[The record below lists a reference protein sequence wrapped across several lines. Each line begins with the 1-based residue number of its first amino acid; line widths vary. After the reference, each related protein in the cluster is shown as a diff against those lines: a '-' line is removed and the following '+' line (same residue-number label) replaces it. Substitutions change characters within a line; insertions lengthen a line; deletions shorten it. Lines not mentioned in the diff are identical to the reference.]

1 MYNRSAAQDSPFA
14 VWLTHLQ
21 TAVIVLDADMGPRYM
36 NPAAEDLL
44 CVSGAGERWGETAG
58 RLLRRNRVQPLVE
71 RASRENRD
79 LSIQDLRW
87 SQAGHKT
94 WLDVRVRT
102 LPDGGWLLELHDASL
117 RRAAQAEARRHERR
131 VLSRRVA
138 RQLAHEIRN
147 PLAGLHGAAQLLERD
162 EPDPQ
167 RRELAAIVQREVARL
182 QRLVERV
189 LGPAGRPDM
198 RPGNIHTPVDH
209 VRALLQAEAGDRT
222 RIVRDYDPSLPE
234 VEFDADGIEQIL
246 LNLGRNA
253 VQAGAGEVVLRTR
266 IARNATWGGERH
278 RLAIAVEVVDDGP
291 GVPEELAESLFFPFV
306 TGRADGTGFGLA
318 LAQELADRHGG
329 SIDFDSRPGQ
339 TVFRLLLPV
348 PE

>member
-1 MYNRSAAQDSPFA
+1 MNPPPRTAIDDD
-14 VWLTHLQ
+14 WIDRLE
-21 TAVIVLDADMGPRYM
+21 TAVVVVDGFGGPGIFNAAAEELLGVARNSPGAPDLVRRVLD
-36 NPAAEDLL
+36 E
-44 CVSGAGERWGETAG
+44 SGVNALIAQAR
-58 RLLRRNRVQPLVE
+58 
-71 RASRENRD
+71 RENRD
-79 LSIQDLRW
+79 ISATGIRW
-87 SQAGHKT
+87 RRGDREL
-94 WLDVRVRT
+94 WLDVHVGT
-102 LPDGGWLLELHDASL
+102 LPDGEALLELHDASL

-291 GVPEELAESLFFPFV
+291 GVPEDLAESLFFPFV

-329 SIDFDSRPGQ
+329 NIDFDSRPGQ